1 MKLSRL
7 TDYAVVL
14 LSFLAKSAKGPQSAS
29 ALAEDTGIPAPTVAK
44 LMKLLSKA
52 DLVTATRGVSGGYAL
67 VGEAEAISVADI
79 IAAIEGPIALTAC
92 VEESEDDCAVESTC
106 GVAGN
111 WESVNTAVRAALD
124 KVKLNDMA
132 PDWRT
137 MFPEVK
143 EQTKERLTS

>member
-1 MKLSRL
+1 MKLSKL

-14 LSFLAKSAKGPQSAS
+14 LSFLSQEGRGAQSAN
-29 ALAEDTGIPAPTVAK
+29 ALADSTGIPAPTVAK
-44 LMKLLSKA
+44 LMKLLAKA
-52 DLVTATRGVSGGYAL
+52 DLVSSTRGTAGGYAL
-67 VGEAEAISVADI
+67 TGTAEAVSVADI
-79 IAAIEGPIALTAC
+79 IAAVEGPIALTAC

-111 WESVNTAVRAALD
+111 WESVNAAVRAALD
-124 KVKLNDMA
+124 KVKLTDMA

-143 EQTKERLTS
+143 KEIA